1 MPIRYD
7 AVLVRALASELT
19 ERLSGRRLEEL
30 HFDGESR
37 RIRLVVTGGEEL
49 VWLLHP
55 TEGHLLERPSRR
67 ERARRRTASRGVLTG
82 ARDLGSVTAGADER
96 RLVFELGTDS
106 LVVELHTNQWNALLL
121 SDDTIRRV
129 LWPRRAG
136 GRPLFPNA
144 HYVPPGTARQ
154 WAEDPPSAE
163 EWSTWWDSC
172 AGSSR
177 EDSLVR
183 EIAWS
188 SRLNVEFLLAD
199 GPTPGAVRDR
209 LMMIHPGSAPQQ
221 TIAGT
226 SSTSVGS
233 VRWLLQRGPALQ
245 PYPLS
250 LEEEGA
256 EPSPSLLTAMKTSA
270 EAAGIPGTG
279 PEDEPSGPIGRTD
292 AHGPDVAPVPD
303 RRRPAE
309 REEHDRLEEALR
321 RRLARARKRTAALRR
336 QLEEGDESGRLRE
349 SGQLLLARK
358 QDVSRGADQV
368 TLRGFDGHERTIS
381 LDPAVNAVRN
391 AERYFDRARRRER
404 AERELPARIEAARDK
419 EIELSEALET
429 LALSGVSDALWQ
441 KVGGRD
447 SGLSTSST
455 RSGKPELARLPY
467 RRLRSDGGLEI
478 RVGRSARGNDDL
490 TFRHS
495 APEDIWLHVRQ
506 APGAHVILRWGN
518 RDQNPPDSEI
528 RAAALVAA
536 EFSDARSSG
545 LVPVDWTRRKYVRK
559 PRKSSPGS
567 VIPDRV
573 RTVFVEPD
581 PAHVRKML
589 EAGPD
594 AS

>member
-1 MPIRYD
+1 
-7 AVLVRALASELT
+7 
-19 ERLSGRRLEEL
+19 
-30 HFDGESR
+30 
-37 RIRLVVTGGEEL
+37 
-49 VWLLHP
+49 
-55 TEGHLLERPSRR
+55 
-67 ERARRRTASRGVLTG
+67 
-82 ARDLGSVTAGADER
+82 
-96 RLVFELGTDS
+96 
-106 LVVELHTNQWNALLL
+106 
-121 SDDTIRRV
+121 
-129 LWPRRAG
+129 
-136 GRPLFPNA
+136 
-144 HYVPPGTARQ
+144 
-154 WAEDPPSAE
+154 
-163 EWSTWWDSC
+163 
-172 AGSSR
+172 
-177 EDSLVR
+177 
-183 EIAWS
+183 
-188 SRLNVEFLLAD
+188 
-199 GPTPGAVRDR
+199 
-209 LMMIHPGSAPQQ
+209 
-221 TIAGT
+221 
-226 SSTSVGS
+226 
-233 VRWLLQRGPALQ
+233 
-245 PYPLS
+245 
-250 LEEEGA
+250 
-256 EPSPSLLTAMKTSA
+256 
-270 EAAGIPGTG
+270 
-279 PEDEPSGPIGRTD
+279 
-292 AHGPDVAPVPD
+292 
-303 RRRPAE
+303 
-309 REEHDRLEEALR
+309 
-321 RRLARARKRTAALRR
+321 
-336 QLEEGDESGRLRE
+336 
-349 SGQLLLARK
+349 
-358 QDVSRGADQV
+358 
-368 TLRGFDGHERTIS
+368 
-381 LDPAVNAVRN
+381 
-391 AERYFDRARRRER
+391 
-404 AERELPARIEAARDK
+404 
-419 EIELSEALET
+419 LSEALET